1 MMGIAIMSATPMYT
15 MSSWGHVPLAQ
26 IPGGSPKRPLS
37 KIHLISRGF
46 TTPRP
51 DVTTMASPTQPTF
64 RR

>member
-1 MMGIAIMSATPMYT
+1 M
-15 MSSWGHVPLAQ
+15 
-26 IPGGSPKRPLS
+26 PGGLPNSPLS

-51 DVTTMASPTQPTF
+51 DVTTMASPTQATF